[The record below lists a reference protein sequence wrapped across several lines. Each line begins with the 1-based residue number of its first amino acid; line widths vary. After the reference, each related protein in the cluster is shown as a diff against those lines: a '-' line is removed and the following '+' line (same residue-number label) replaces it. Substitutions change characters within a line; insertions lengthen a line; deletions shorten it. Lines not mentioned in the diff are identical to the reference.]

1 MHKRK
6 KKRQTLSSSLDSLI
20 STGIETCTSVD
31 TSLFPQDGVSED
43 EDEDEGAVVAGAVV
57 AGADGAALV
66 VGGGAAG
73 GRGGEG
79 QRQGGQVR
87 GKRKI

>member
-6 KKRQTLSSSLDSLI
+6 KKRQTVSSSLDSLI
-20 STGIETCTSVD
+20 STDIETCTSVD
-31 TSLFPQDGVSED
+31 TSLFFQDGVSED
-43 EDEDEGAVVAGAVV
+43 EDEDEGAVVAATVV